1 LQRRLPSWQLFS
13 IAVAIW
19 GTTWYAILYQL
30 ESTPPETGVALR
42 FALAGLLAL
51 AVGAARGDRLRCT
64 VAQHARIALQGI
76 FMYSLAY
83 LCVYHAEK
91 HVTTGLVAVGYS
103 VSPLLN
109 GVAAWLIWRNPLTP
123 RFVLGGMLSVVG
135 VALIFAPEFAAV
147 KGSAAPLLGTLFI
160 VGAVALS
167 SVGSLLAS
175 RNTAHGLPFWPAMGW
190 GMLYSAAMSAGIAA
204 YSGQLVA
211 PPSPL
216 AAPAWWLSLAYL
228 TVAGSVIAFACYLR
242 LQQRVGPGAAASVGV
257 MTPVLAL
264 VISTLFE
271 GFVPVASTWLGAAL
285 AVIGNAL
292 ILRPGLQ
299 WPGISERQ

>member
-1 LQRRLPSWQLFS
+1 MQRRLPSWQLFAM
-13 IAVAIW
+13 AVAIW

-30 ESTPPETGVALR
+30 EFTPPETGVALR

-51 AVGAARGDRLRCT
+51 AVGAARGDRWRCT
-64 VAQHARIALQGI
+64 AAEHARIALQGI

-109 GVAAWLIWRNPLTP
+109 GVAAWLLWRNPLTP

-135 VALIFAPEFAAV
+135 VALIFGPEFAAAR
-147 KGSAAPLLGTLFI
+147 GSAALALGVAFI
-160 VGAVALS
+160 VGAVLLS
-167 SVGSLLAS
+167 AVGSLLAS
-175 RNTAHGLPFWPAMGW
+175 RNAAHKLPFWPAMGW
-190 GMLYSAAMSAGIAA
+190 GMLYSALLSAAIAA
-204 YSGQLVA
+204 GSGQLVA

-216 AAPAWWLSLAYL
+216 AAPAWWFSLAYL
-228 TVAGSVIAFACYLR
+228 AVAGSVIAFACYLE
-242 LQQRVGPGAAASVGV
+242 LQQRVGPGAASSVGV

-264 VISTLFE
+264 IVSTLFE
-271 GFVPVASTWLGAAL
+271 GFVPVALTWCGAAL
-285 AVIGNAL
+285 AVVGNAL
-292 ILRPGLQ
+292 ILRPGLV
-299 WPGISERQ
+299 WRGKAPR